1 MLDLSLTHIHTYK
14 QTAHQ
19 RLDLM
24 RTICYQFVGR
34 CDVIPVKALKIKA
47 YELRRAREVIA
58 QEKILA
64 AIWYVKRMYVYM
76 YVRIHV
82 CMCRRSSELLFYSCL
97 IACFNRAEKLRIC
110 MYMFLCM
117 YVCMYVCM
125 NVQG

>member
-1 MLDLSLTHIHTYK
+1 MCKQIAHYMLDLSLTHIHTYK

-64 AIWYVKRMYVYM
+64 AM
-76 YVRIHV
+76 V
-82 CMCRRSSELLFYSCL
+82 CET
-97 IACFNRAEKLRIC
+97 
-110 MYMFLCM
+110 
-117 YVCMYVCM
+117 YVCMYVCT
-125 NVQG
+125 